1 MAAQTITLANNGNT
15 TFTITNISFNTPL
28 GISHSANLSNFA
40 GGISNFTG
48 TEFTTVSTMTS
59 GTVLT
64 FTLDHSY
71 VSTSTGVKTGSV
83 LVTGTNS
90 ISKTITTQIVV
101 STTGT
106 IKVPADTTFVHKVLP
121 YGTILMWSGTVAN
134 IPTGWQL
141 CDGSNS
147 TPDLRDK
154 FIIGATQDDGGVAKT
169 NITGSLTQTGGTKDA
184 IVVDHSHTATADN
197 PGDFITGSVDSLT
210 QGGGGSV
217 FNNASGDFSLS
228 GTITPTAALS
238 YNSGSSLFP
247 TLNISAGDHT
257 HSITVNSTGTTGTN
271 QNLPPYYALAYIM
284 KMTDENDTVIA

>member
-154 FIIGATQDDGGVAKT
+154 FIIGVSADTGSTATT
-169 NITGSLTQTGGTKDA
+169 NITGSPTFQGGTKDA
-184 IVVDHSHTATADN
+184 IVVDHSHTSTATN
-197 PGDFITGSVDSLT
+197 PGNFITGSVDSLT

-217 FNNASGDFSLS
+217 FNNATGVFSLS
-228 GTITPTAALS
+228 GSTPTAALS
-238 YNSGSSLFP
+238 YNPGGLQP